1 MTISSGESMDNIPV
15 PEDEKLIIRCF
26 STPPG
31 PLYSFKVRILER
43 FTDSPEN
50 RSEVKS
56 LTLG

>member
-31 PLYSFKVRILER
+31 PLYSLKYVFWKGLLIRLKIEAR
-43 FTDSPEN
+43 
-50 RSEVKS
+50 
-56 LTLG
+56 